1 MIGREESSEEG
12 ILMRRPKGRSLF
24 AFFVGRQLLCCSVA
38 I

>member
-12 ILMRRPKGRSLF
+12 ILRGGRRGGLCLPF
-24 AFFVGRQLLCCSVA
+24 LLGDNCSVA

>member
-12 ILMRRPKGRSLF
+12 ILRRPKGRSLS